1 MKRRKFITR
10 SLPALAAVPLYKDI
24 YNSFVSPET
33 SANDIK
39 EYLSRIL
46 YTKEEVDGWFDGKLF
61 PFSKYHSEFGWLLN
75 DNSFRDG
82 LNNSW
87 SIYTYRNP
95 DGERKMSNYSDK
107 HCRINTYGDSFT
119 QCHQVSDNETWQE
132 VLASHIQEPVRNF
145 GIGGWSAWQAYLRML
160 KEEKR
165 TPGDLII
172 FNFYDDD
179 HLRNLDS
186 WRNIRARK
194 HPQHI
199 EATLPFLKVDMSNG
213 IIRSFPNPCPK
224 PEMYYKLCNL
234 EETYGLFKDDFTL
247 RIMIS
252 HQKSSED
259 NPGKKYKDLMELS
272 RTHGIET
279 RIDESATLSKN
290 ADNIHRE
297 AAIFSSCK
305 LVDVVEEY
313 AIVNKKKVLYVL
325 SYPAQYIAAH
335 HDTGIRWDQK
345 FIDYLKTRNLSFVD
359 MSQKH
364 LDDFSSYKTDIN
376 SYLAKFFI
384 GHYNPAGN
392 FFCAHSIRDKVLE
405 FLNPKPLPYLLKET
419 INT

>member
-1 MKRRKFITR
+1 MKRRKFITE
-10 SLPALAAVPLYKDI
+10 SLPALAAIPLYTDI
-24 YNSFVSPET
+24 YNSAGT
-33 SANDIK
+33 SKSSADEIK
-39 EYLSRIL
+39 EYLKGIL
-46 YTKEEVDGWFDGKLF
+46 YTKEEVDGWFAGKLF

-75 DNSFRDG
+75 DKSFRDG
-82 LNNSW
+82 LNNSM
-87 SIYTYRNP
+87 SVYTYRNP
-95 DGERKMSNYSDK
+95 DGERMMSNYAGK
-107 HCRINTYGDSFT
+107 TCRINTYGDSFT

-132 VLASHIQEPVRNF
+132 VLAAHIQEPVRNF

-199 EATLPFLKVDMSNG
+199 EATLPFLKVDIGKG
-213 IIRSFPNPCPK
+213 IIKPFPNPCPK

-234 EETYGLFKDDFTL
+234 EETYRLFKDDFAL
-247 RIMIS
+247 RIMIA
-252 HQKSSED
+252 HQKSSEE
-259 NPGKKYKDLMELS
+259 NPGKKYQDLIELS

-279 RIDESATLSKN
+279 RIDESETLSKA
-290 ADNIHRE
+290 ADSIHRE

-305 LVDVVEEY
+305 LVEMIEEY
-313 AIVNKKKVLYVL
+313 ARLNKKRVLYVL

-335 HDTGIRWDQK
+335 YGSGARWDQK
-345 FIDYLKTRNLSFVD
+345 FIDYLKARNLDYVD
-359 MSQKH
+359 LSQKH
-364 LDDFSSYKTDIN
+364 IDDFSSYKTEFN
-376 SYLAKFFI
+376 TYLTRFFI

-392 FFCAHSIRDKVLE
+392 FFCAHAIREKVIELLE
-405 FLNPKPLPYLLKET
+405 PKPVPYL
-419 INT
+419 INN

>member
-1 MKRRKFITR
+1 MKRRKFITE
-10 SLPALAAVPLYKDI
+10 SLPALAAIPLYKDI
-24 YNSFVSPET
+24 YNSAGASES
-33 SANDIK
+33 SADEIK
-39 EYLSRIL
+39 EFLRGIL
-46 YTKEEVDGWFDGKLF
+46 YTKEEVDNWFAGKLF

-75 DNSFRDG
+75 SKSFRDG

-87 SIYTYRNP
+87 SVYTYRNP
-95 DGERKMSNYSDK
+95 DGERLMSNYADK
-107 HCRINTYGDSFT
+107 TCRINTYGDSFT

-132 VLASHIQEPVRNF
+132 VLAAHIQEPVRNF

-160 KEEKR
+160 KEEER
-165 TPGDLII
+165 TPADLII

-179 HLRNLDS
+179 HCRNLDS
-186 WRNIRARK
+186 WRNIRVRK

-213 IIRSFPNPCPK
+213 IIRPFPNPCPK

-234 EETYGLFKDDFTL
+234 EETYELFKDDFAL
-247 RIMIS
+247 RIMLA
-252 HQKSSED
+252 HQKSSEE
-259 NPGKKYKDLMELS
+259 NLGKKYQNLMELS

-279 RIDESATLSKN
+279 RIDESDTLSKT

-305 LVDVVEEY
+305 LVDLIEKY
-313 AIVNKKKVLYVL
+313 ASENKKKVLYVL

-335 HDTGIRWDQK
+335 YGTGARWDKK
-345 FIDYLKTRNLSFVD
+345 FIDHLKIKNLSYVD

-364 LDDFSSYKTDIN
+364 VDDFSSYKTDLN
-376 SYLAKFFI
+376 TYLTRFFI

-392 FFCAHSIRDKVLE
+392 FFCAHAIRDKVIE
-405 FLNPKPLPYLLKET
+405 FLDPKPVPYLLKES